1 MRATNNSCLTY
12 YTFSHLTSPYD
23 DEECEDFDDVT
34 LTHPGDRIGD
44 AGLEDDENV
53 QTDWSKIYRVENKV
67 DSEVSAASAR
77 PEPRLTRRTNLMKKN
92 NKVTFKDDFTQQ
104 GKVQTVFAEL
114 NPAALMLEARLQPQL
129 TEQER
134 AIVEREVERATKE
147 QQYKP
152 DPTYAPSGYP
162 YAPVEKQPQRKP
174 DG

>member
-1 MRATNNSCLTY
+1 MGVCNNSCPTY

-67 DSEVSAASAR
+67 DSEVSAASSR

-114 NPAALMLEARLQPQL
+114 NPAALLLEARLQPQL
-129 TEQER
+129 TEQE
-134 AIVEREVERATKE
+134 E
-147 QQYKP
+147 QSEDKSEEHTEN
-152 DPTYAPSGYP
+152 DSTVAELSDDIDSDDFN
-162 YAPVEKQPQRKP
+162 VDNLKSKWSKM
-174 DG
+174 